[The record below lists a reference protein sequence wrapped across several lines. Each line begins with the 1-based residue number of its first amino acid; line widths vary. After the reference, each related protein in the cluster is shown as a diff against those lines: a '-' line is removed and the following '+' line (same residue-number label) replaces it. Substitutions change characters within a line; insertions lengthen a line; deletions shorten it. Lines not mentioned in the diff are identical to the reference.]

1 MTVWSDYL
9 CPWCYLG
16 LDREQLLED
25 LGIEVVL
32 RPYELHPEIPVGGR
46 ELREGGRTA
55 MVFDHV
61 GRECESVGLPFVR
74 PRRSPNTRAVLAA
87 AEHVRLSQPAVF
99 PALHRAL
106 FRAHFADGLDIGDP
120 AVVDS
125 LIASCGGDP
134 SPVRAAVDDGSALEL
149 VRASMA
155 EAIDHE
161 VSGTPAFLMP
171 SGFVIPGV
179 QERETMQLI
188 AERLLARS
196 QESRAPRPE
205 GADPAKATR
214 EDGPPG

>member
-16 LDREQLLED
+16 LDREQQLED
-25 LGIEVVL
+25 LGIEVVI

-55 MVFDHV
+55 AVFDYV
-61 GRECESVGLPFVR
+61 GGECEAVGLPFAR
-74 PRRSPNTRAVLAA
+74 PARSPNTRTVLSA
-87 AEHVRLSQPAVF
+87 AEHVRLTQPDVF

-106 FRAHFADGLDIGDP
+106 FRAHFAEGRDIEDP
-120 AVVDS
+120 AVVDE

-134 SPVRAAVDDGSALEL
+134 APVRAAVDDGSALEL
-149 VRASMA
+149 LRASMA
-155 EAIDHE
+155 EAIEHE
-161 VSGTPAFLMP
+161 VTGTPAFLMP

-179 QERETMQLI
+179 QDRETMARV

-196 QESRAPRPE
+196 Q
-205 GADPAKATR
+205 D
-214 EDGPPG
+214 